1 MLSLV
6 QLEWKGKVENIQA
19 SDKQRNPSYTGTCF
33 VQFSIRGKAYL
44 LLTSYFQSSIK
55 HLLEFYRKTKIVFMT

>member
-6 QLEWKGKVENIQA
+6 QLEWKGKVENFQA
-19 SDKQRNPSYTGTCF
+19 SDKQRNPSCTGTCF

-44 LLTSYFQSSIK
+44 LLTYFQSSIK
-55 HLLEFYRKTKIVFMT
+55 LLLEFYRKTKIVFMT